1 MQERELAFERP
12 VVSELDHGLGAQLC
26 TQLRGVGAC
35 GLNFPH
41 TFSIFAVDSGL
52 GTRGCVC
59 VCAFITHGSGV
70 VSVITD
76 VQGVRI

>member
-1 MQERELAFERP
+1 MKLAFEPP
-12 VVSELDHGLGAQLC
+12 VVSELDHGLGAQLRS
-26 TQLRGVGAC
+26 QPRGGDTC
-35 GLNFPH
+35 GLTLPH
-41 TFSIFAVDSGL
+41 TFSIFAVDTDL